1 MSDCDQ
7 HLECRYRKKMQFPN
21 GRRFAFT
28 ILDDTDDATFESVI
42 PVYDR
47 LREYGF
53 RTTKTVWPLDCPEG
67 SQEYFA
73 AETLQRPEYLS
84 YVQQLVADGFELASH
99 GATME
104 PSDRERTLRGLEFLD
119 RHFDTALQLHANH
132 GENRE
137 NVYWGAKRF
146 RTPLFRWLVRATG
159 RSPRSGYY
167 CGEVEGSEFF
177 WGDVCHKRFRYV
189 RNFTFASLDALSFNP
204 EMPYAVPSTP
214 YVQYWF
220 STSDAPTP
228 EVFRRRITRSAID
241 RLEAAGGICI
251 VSTHFGKRGY
261 VSSGRLDSG
270 VDEILRYIAAKP
282 GWFVPVSEILDYL
295 KARNPNRN
303 IGRFALARLEIRFL
317 LDQLLERLHLQG

>member
-1 MSDCDQ
+1 
-7 HLECRYRKKMQFPN
+7 MQFPN
-21 GRRFAFT
+21 GRRFAFS

-67 SQEYFA
+67 SQEYFV

-84 YVQQLVADGFELASH
+84 YVQQLVADGFEVASH

-104 PSDRERTLRGLEFLD
+104 ASDRERTLRGLEFLD
-119 RHFDTALQLHANH
+119 RHFDTTLQLYANH

-137 NVYWGAKRF
+137 NLYWGAERF
-146 RTPLFRWLVRATG
+146 RTPLFRWLVRAIG
-159 RSPRSGYY
+159 RNPRSGYY
-167 CGEVEGSEFF
+167 FGEVEGSEFF
-177 WGDVCHKRFRYV
+177 WGDVCRKRFRYV

-228 EVFRRRITRSAID
+228 EVFKRRVTRAAID
-241 RLEAAGGICI
+241 RLEAKGGICI
-251 VSTHFGKRGY
+251 ISTHFGKRGY
-261 VSSGRLDSG
+261 VSDGRLDSG
-270 VDEILRYIAAKP
+270 IDEILRYIAAKP

-295 KARNPNRN
+295 KAKHPDRN
-303 IGRFALARLEIRFL
+303 IGRLALSRLELRFL
-317 LDQLLERLHLQG
+317 LDQLLERLHLRG

>member
-1 MSDCDQ
+1 
-7 HLECRYRKKMQFPN
+7 MQFPN

-28 ILDDTDDATFESVI
+28 ILDDTDDATFESVV
-42 PVYDR
+42 PVYER

-84 YVQQLVADGFELASH
+84 FVQQLVADGFELASH

-119 RHFDTALQLHANH
+119 RHFDTTVQLYANH

-146 RTPLFRWLVRATG
+146 RTPVFRWLMQAIE

-177 WGDVCHKRFRYV
+177 WGDICRKRFRYV
-189 RNFTFASLDALSFNP
+189 RNFTFASLNALSFNP

-214 YVQYWF
+214 YVHYWF

-228 EVFRRRITRSAID
+228 EAFRRRVTRSAID
-241 RLEAAGGICI
+241 RLEAEGGICI

-261 VSSGRLDSG
+261 VSNGRLDSG

-282 GWFVPVSEILDYL
+282 GWFVPVSKILDHL
-295 KARNPNRN
+295 AAQQPNRT
-303 IGRFALARLEIRFL
+303 IGRLALARLELRFL
-317 LDQLLERLHLQG
+317 MDHLLERLHSRG

>member
-1 MSDCDQ
+1 
-7 HLECRYRKKMQFPN
+7 MQFPN

-28 ILDDTDDATFESVI
+28 ILDDTDDATFENIV

-104 PSDRERTLRGLEFLD
+104 PSNRERTLRGLEFLD
-119 RHFDTALQLHANH
+119 RHFDTALQLYANH

-137 NVYWGAKRF
+137 NVYWGVERF
-146 RTPLFRWLVRATG
+146 RTPLFRWLVR
-159 RSPRSGYY
+159 
-167 CGEVEGSEFF
+167 
-177 WGDVCHKRFRYV
+177 DVCRKRFRYV
-189 RNFTFASLDALSFNP
+189 RNFTFASLNALSFNP

-241 RLEAAGGICI
+241 RLEAEGGICI
-251 VSTHFGKRGY
+251 VSTHFGKKGY
-261 VSSGRLDSG
+261 VANGRLDPG

-282 GWFVPVSEILDYL
+282 GWFVPVSEILDHL
-295 KARNPNRN
+295 SAQQPHRN
-303 IGRFALARLEIRFL
+303 IGTLALARLELRFL
-317 LDQLLERLHLQG
+317 MDRLFERLQLRG